1 MKNHLISTCLIAVL
15 AVPTVL
21 AQPTSTGPGQAAST
35 GSGQAYPSK
44 PIRYIVPYAPGGS
57 TDIVARLLA
66 QKLTESMGQQVVVE
80 NRPGAGGS
88 IGAEIV
94 AKAAPDGYTMVTA
107 VTSIMAINQFLY
119 RKLPF
124 DPERDFAPVSQVG
137 SLPLILMVHP
147 SIPARNV
154 KELIAV
160 AKARPGQLNYGSSGI
175 GTGTHMTTELFK
187 TMAGIDIV
195 HIPYKG
201 SGQVMGDIIG
211 GQLALIFDQV
221 VSSIPHVQAGKL
233 RMLAITSS
241 KRFVSLPDVPTV
253 AESGVPGYE
262 SISWAG
268 VAVPAATPRAI
279 VMRLHGEFTKAV
291 AAPDIRERFIRDGI
305 EPVGSTPEQFAEH
318 IRRERIKWAKV
329 VKDSGARA
337 D

>member
-1 MKNHLISTCLIAVL
+1 
-15 AVPTVL
+15 
-21 AQPTSTGPGQAAST
+21 
-35 GSGQAYPSK
+35 
-44 PIRYIVPYAPGGS
+44 
-57 TDIVARLLA
+57 
-66 QKLTESMGQQVVVE
+66 
-80 NRPGAGGS
+80 
-88 IGAEIV
+88 
-94 AKAAPDGYTMVTA
+94 

-124 DPERDFAPVSQVG
+124 DPERDFAPVTQVG
-137 SLPLILMVHP
+137 SLPLILVVHP

-160 AKARPGQLNYGSSGI
+160 AKAKPGQLNYGSSGI

-268 VAVPAATPRAI
+268 VAVPAATPREI
-279 VMRLHGEFTKAV
+279 VMRLNSEFTKAV
-291 AAPDIRERFIRDGI
+291 AAPDIRDRFIRDGI
-305 EPVGSTPEQFAEH
+305 EPVGSTPEQFAQH